1 MPFKYYWHIIYLLW
15 LSNMEQVYYIWDSFN
30 FRIDERIRYMCRVEG
45 RIDIGNIRNSEVLP
59 AVQLKNLL
67 KIAFWNL
74 DKKCRSSNSNK
85 IMDGSYILKELL
97 TLAMALFHNFF
108 GGILLFTA
116 LLFISWSK
124 IYLSFTRTVDMSSTT
139 CTKRR
144 GINSDSGVI
153 FRTL

>member
-1 MPFKYYWHIIYLLW
+1 MPFKYYWHIIYLLC
-15 LSNMEQVYYIWDSFN
+15 LSIWSKYTIWDSFN

-124 IYLSFTRTVDMSSTT
+124 IYLSLTRTVDMSSTT